1 MNDFWCFGCTIINLS
16 FHCSILFITEKI
28 SIAIISPIWNAG
40 YKGITQLSDFM
51 HVSGFERVHWVLTQS
66 HLLRHGKVKNHDTKR
81 TVPTS
86 MSRSRI
92 SCERLTE
99 WFLWYV
105 TSSLRELNLTTQRKN
120 LPCVSRSTLK
130 CCTSP
135 PHLQLQR
142 NIRKNPGKWW
152 KYSKSNGK

>member
-1 MNDFWCFGCTIINLS
+1 MNDFLMFCVYDHQFVLP
-16 FHCSILFITEKI
+16 LFIFIHGRKHFDRDYQ
-28 SIAIISPIWNAG
+28 PIWNAG
-40 YKGITQLSDFM
+40 YKGITQLFDFM

-66 HLLRHGKVKNHDTKR
+66 HLLRHGRVKNHDTKR

-92 SCERLTE
+92 SCDRLTE

-135 PHLQLQR
+135 PHLQLER
-142 NIRKNPGKWW
+142 KIWKNPGKWS